1 MYVGEKF
8 NSISHIAGAVL
19 AFIGLGAL
27 LNASWQTADPSLIIG
42 YSIFGVSLALLY
54 TMSALY
60 HSLPPSPLKKRFK
73 LFDHICIYILIA
85 GTYTPFLLS
94 TLESPNSRLML
105 FMVWSLAVLGIA
117 SEIFLS
123 GKIVKSM
130 QIFLYLAMGWTC
142 SIDLDIFKQALSDS
156 GFQWL
161 VTGGLAYTGGIIFY
175 LLDKLKLLTHAH
187 GIWHLFVMVGS
198 VAHFIAVIGYVN

>member
-1 MYVGEKF
+1 MYRGEKF
-8 NSISHIAGAVL
+8 NSISHIVGAVL
-19 AFIGLGAL
+19 AFMALGAL
-27 LNASWQTADPSLIIG
+27 LNASWQMADPSLIIG
-42 YSIFGVSLALLY
+42 YSIFGVSLTLLY

-60 HSLPPSPLKKRFK
+60 HSLPPSPLKIRFK

-94 TLESPNSRLML
+94 TLQSPNSKLML
-105 FMVWSLAVLGIA
+105 FIVWWLAILGIT

-123 GKIVKSM
+123 GKVVKAM
-130 QIFLYLAMGWTC
+130 QIILYLAMGWTC

-161 VTGGLAYTGGIIFY
+161 LAGGLAYTGGIIFY
-175 LLDKLKLLTHAH
+175 LLDKLKVLTHAH
-187 GIWHLFVMVGS
+187 GIWHLFVMIGS
-198 VAHFIAVIGYVN
+198 ATHFIAVIGYVN